1 MSAFV
6 DGTPAPPLGGAQR
19 KDRAP
24 VDPLLTRDVL
34 AHLTVQ
40 MESARRML
48 AIVLEQA
55 TAIRQRAV
63 AQVVSLASALQAEM
77 HRREVI
83 EAERLELLERAGQHL
98 GVSPADVSIAMLA
111 ELMDEDSAQA
121 ARGATAELRG
131 MLLEIQREHTTN
143 RALMQQELAF
153 LDHLLRLAG
162 NAGGY
167 DSGGE
172 RSRVRRRPLMHTT
185 VFELEA

>member
-1 MSAFV
+1 MSAMAADRQV
-6 DGTPAPPLGGAQR
+6 DA
-19 KDRAP
+19 
-24 VDPLLTRDVL
+24 VLTRDVL
-34 AHLTVQ
+34 AHLGSQ
-40 MESARRML
+40 LESARRML
-48 AIVLEQA
+48 SIVLEQA

-63 AQVVSLASALQAEM
+63 PQVVRLASSLQAEM

-83 EAERLELLERAGQHL
+83 EAERLELLQRAGGHL
-98 GVSPADVSIAMLA
+98 GVSPADVSIVLLTN
-111 ELMDEDSAQA
+111 LMDDESAEV
-121 ARGATAELRG
+121 ARNRTAELRG

-172 RSRVRRRPLMHTT
+172 QSRVRRRRPLMHRP
-185 VFELEA
+185 VFDLEA